1 MLIIFLVYVQT
12 PILFI
17 LEHLLYLLPVII
29 SAAYLSLMKRMVLAL
44 VHKRLRPMITRSPLS
59 LLQPL
64 VNRLKLIFK
73 EVCIPAKSRKL
84 YFIITPIYTFSISLL
99 IYTTLPFDP
108 YVDFFINTKYSLF
121 LTVCLFTIRHHGVLF
136 RSIFSNNKMAVI
148 STTKAAILSISHR
161 LSIFLTML
169 GSVFICG
176 SLNLKNIMLK
186 QGTSNSFFLALLPL
200 AILYIIALL
209 SETQK
214 VPFDVVKAEAETASG
229 FMIEYSG
236 ISYAFLALSKYI
248 SVICSIQ
255 LFILL
260 FTSLKY
266 IEFAVFKFAFILFT
280 FLFIRASLPNF
291 RFDQAV
297 YLQ

>member
-1 MLIIFLVYVQT
+1 
-12 PILFI
+12 
-17 LEHLLYLLPVII
+17 
-29 SAAYLSLMKRMVLAL
+29 MVLAL
-44 VHKRLRPMITRSPLS
+44 VHKRLRPMVTRAPLS
-59 LLQPL
+59 MLQPL
-64 VNRLKLIFK
+64 VNRLKLVFK
-73 EVCIPAKSRKL
+73 EVCIPAKSRKI
-84 YFIITPIYTFSISLL
+84 YFIITPMYTFSVALL

-108 YVDFFINTKYSLF
+108 YLDFFINTKYSLF

-136 RSIFSNNKMAVI
+136 RSMFSNNKMAVI
-148 STTKAAILSISHR
+148 STTQAAILSISHS
-161 LSIFLTML
+161 LSIFLTMM

-186 QGTSNSFFLALLPL
+186 QGTTNSLFLALMPL
-200 AILYIIALL
+200 SILYMIALL

-214 VPFDVVKAEAETASG
+214 VPFDVVKAEAETASE

-236 ISYAFLALSKYI
+236 ISYALLALSKYI
-248 SVICSIQ
+248 AVICSIQ
-255 LFILL
+255 LFVLL

-266 IEFAVFKFAFILFT
+266 IELAVFKFTIILFM

-297 YLQ
+297 ILQ